1 MTRNLDPITVSVVS
15 HRLTAIVEE
24 MGEAMLRTAYSQ
36 ILNSSR
42 DFSAAICD
50 RDCRLVAQAE
60 HIPVHVG
67 AMPWAAKAVSA
78 RFGEDV
84 HEGDLFV
91 VNDPYAGGGSHLPD
105 VTVFAPVFIGGRLAF
120 WTINRAHHSD
130 IGGATHGAYNPSA
143 TEIFHEGLRI
153 PPLRLWERGRP
164 REDLLEM
171 LALNVRHP
179 RDFKGDLAAQNRF
192 GAPGRSAAPGS
203 GRYVRCENGHGCLR
217 SGSGRGRAPVAR
229 RSRKLEGGCVPRR
242 GVSRRRWP
250 RSP

>member
-67 AMPWAAKAVSA
+67 AMPWAAKAVSD

-105 VTVFAPVFIGGRLAF
+105 VTVFAPVFIDRRLAF
-120 WTINRAHHSD
+120 WTI
-130 IGGATHGAYNPSA
+130 
-143 TEIFHEGLRI
+143 
-153 PPLRLWERGRP
+153 
-164 REDLLEM
+164 
-171 LALNVRHP
+171 
-179 RDFKGDLAAQNRF
+179 
-192 GAPGRSAAPGS
+192 
-203 GRYVRCENGHGCLR
+203 
-217 SGSGRGRAPVAR
+217 
-229 RSRKLEGGCVPRR
+229 
-242 GVSRRRWP
+242 
-250 RSP
+250 